1 MVVRPFRLAGL
12 VAVFIGAAVVLTLG
26 GARFRVVN
34 VRALEQVLVKVQII
48 FSNC

>member
-1 MVVRPFRLAGL
+1 
-12 VAVFIGAAVVLTLG
+12 VVLTLG